1 MATQESKKQAD
12 SKPSREQASSSFS
25 VDPELIKRIK
35 EVSAIPVPKGDEFW
49 QIEKVAINTSEK
61 KFLGIFKRKTLS
73 QEEIKDL
80 RKSAVQSPGNTRT
93 RINKLKKQYPNNPVL
108 YMLSAICTNGMLLN
122 SSNQKEVFRGLKTSA
137 KEAAMALVSNGV
149 SVYNCEN
156 FFRIYFTMLD
166 RFKRQQIKVYERV
179 TQDPRLD
186 KYKQELIITMQL
198 SDQLMSDKSRIFNVL
213 NHLKKKLK
221 SSLYAASFSFKM
233 ISDAAKYIELGKP
246 KEKMAMGTASEI
258 IAYMYA
264 LCVAFARIPFLTALV
279 DEILE
284 LLPDANKALL
294 LRKISIRS
302 VRNFAYFRLA
312 TTEGDRETMARLGKQ
327 IFKDN
332 LTGVQK
338 LEGQSLYQSFET
350 DPFFNLAFIAEMTAG
365 LYKKDDHDKILDTAI
380 RAVESVVKRDMSKNH
395 VFTET
400 ASNHTH
406 KLNLLK
412 EGKSDAA

>member
-1 MATQESKKQAD
+1 MAAQDEKQQN
-12 SKPSREQASSSFS
+12 KPSASDKKASSGFTI
-25 VDPELIKRIK
+25 DPELLKRIG
-35 EVSAIPVPKGDEFW
+35 EVSALPLPRGDEFW
-49 QIEKVAINTSEK
+49 KIEKVTTNLTEK
-61 KFLGIFKRKTLS
+61 KFLGLFKKKTLGP
-73 QEEIKDL
+73 EEIKDL
-80 RKSAVQSPGNTRT
+80 RKSALQSPGNTRT
-93 RINKLKKQYPNNPVL
+93 RINKLKKQYPDNPTL

-122 SSNQKEVFRGLKTSA
+122 SSNQKEVFRGLKTSS

-179 TQDPRLD
+179 TQDPRHEN
-186 KYKQELIITMQL
+186 YKQQLVIVMQL
-198 SDQLMSDKSRIFNVL
+198 CDQLMTDKSRVFNVL

-221 SSLYAASFSFKM
+221 SSLYAAPFSFRL
-233 ISDAAKYIELGKP
+233 ISNACKYIELGKP
-246 KEKMAMGTASEI
+246 KEKTVLGTASEV
-258 IAYMYA
+258 IAFIYA
-264 LCVAFARIPFLTALV
+264 LCVAFARIPFLTTLV

-312 TTEGDRETMARLGKQ
+312 TTEGEREVMAKIGKQ

-338 LEGQSLYQSFET
+338 LEGQSLYQSYET
-350 DPFFNLAFIAEMTAG
+350 DPFFNLAFIAEMSAG
-365 LYKKDDHDKILDTAI
+365 LYKKEDHDKIIDTAI

-395 VFTET
+395 MFTET
-400 ASNHTH
+400 ASGHTH

-412 EGKSDAA
+412 EGKTGTD

>member
-1 MATQESKKQAD
+1 MAMQDSTKKAAPA
-12 SKPSREQASSSFS
+12 KASAKGSSGFS
-25 VDPELIKRIK
+25 IDPELLKRIK
-35 EVSAIPVPKGDEFW
+35 EVSALPLPRGDEFW
-49 QIEKVAINTSEK
+49 HIEKVASTTSDK

-73 QEEIKDL
+73 ADEVKDL
-80 RKSAVQSPGNTRT
+80 RKCAVRSPGNTRT
-93 RINKLKKQYPNNPVL
+93 RINKLKKQYPDNPVL

-122 SSNQKEVFRGLKTSA
+122 SSNQNEVFRGLKTSA

-166 RFKRQQIKVYERV
+166 RFKRQQIKTYERV
-179 TQDPRLD
+179 TQDPRLE

-198 SDQLMSDKSRIFNVL
+198 SDQLISDKPRIFNVL

-221 SSLYAASFSFKM
+221 SSFYAAAFSFKM
-233 ISDAAKYIELGKP
+233 ISDATKYIELGKP

-258 IAYMYA
+258 IAYAYA
-264 LCVAFARIPFLTALV
+264 LCVAFARVPFLTTLV

-284 LLPDANKALL
+284 LLPDSNKALL

-312 TTEGDRETMARLGKQ
+312 TTEGEREIMAKIGKQ

-338 LEGQSLYQSFET
+338 LEGQSLYQSYET
-350 DPFFNLAFIAEMTAG
+350 DPFFNMAFIAEMSVG
-365 LYKKDDHDKILDTAI
+365 LYKKDDHDKIIDTAI

-395 VFTET
+395 IFTET

-412 EGKSDAA
+412 EGKSDDA